1 MAERGRLTFSGMRW
15 STAMVAPVMM
25 AAAILT
31 NYNILCVRSHS
42 DMYNFYGIHSNFFI
56 LQSSYLIG
64 RLFIIRQIFFFLYFF
79 VGLHSAC
86 ECCCRKMVN
95 IRKELLN
102 LLYLSIE
109 TFRRGI
115 GYFDSTLLMLF
126 LNSIT
131 DFIHFK
137 LECFGMGTF
146 LVAYK

>member
-64 RLFIIRQIFFFLYFF
+64 RLFIIRQIFFS
-79 VGLHSAC
+79 VVA

-109 TFRRGI
+109 TFRTGI